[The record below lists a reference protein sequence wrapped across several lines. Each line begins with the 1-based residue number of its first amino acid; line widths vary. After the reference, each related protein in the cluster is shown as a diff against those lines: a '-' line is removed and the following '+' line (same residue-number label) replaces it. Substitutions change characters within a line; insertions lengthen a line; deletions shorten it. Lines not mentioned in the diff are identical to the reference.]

1 MKKIIAT
8 ICAVMIA
15 FCGLIAIPAGNAW
28 AVNPQECRD
37 WYNSAA
43 DSPCKKQCVETS
55 SLGEEVEQ
63 NDGKKIRLK
72 CDDGKGG
79 GIKSVL
85 KLVIDILS
93 ICVGVLGVTAIVVVG
108 INYLTAGPDVSRT
121 VKAKVRIMQIV
132 IGLVIYA
139 LIYALLNFLIPD
151 FNGSSDSQAYIN
163 ETTSIVAE
171 K

>member
-15 FCGLIAIPAGNAW
+15 FCGLMAIPAGDAW
-28 AVNPQECRD
+28 AVSPQNCKGWD
-37 WYNSAA
+37 TSLDA
-43 DSPCKKQCVETS
+43 DSDCKKQCVETS
-55 SLGEEVEQ
+55 LLGEPVTLDSGRE
-63 NDGKKIRLK
+63 IRLK

-79 GIKSVL
+79 ATKSVL

-93 ICVGVLGVTAIVVVG
+93 ICVGVLGVLAIVVVG
-108 INYLTAGPDVSRT
+108 INYLTAGPDVGRT
-121 VKAKVRIMQIV
+121 VKAKVRIMQII

-151 FNGSSDSQAYIN
+151 FN
-163 ETTSIVAE
+163 
-171 K
+171 